1 VFGTARA
8 VEAAG
13 SLAGAQGPAR
23 EAPPEESPAAG
34 GGGGGKK
41 KKKGKNKKNA
51 GAGADAELELLLD
64 QSIQANKASQEDAD
78 QVHLLKYVEN
88 LQLKIF
94 EDK

>member
-1 VFGTARA
+1 MFGTAKA
-8 VEAAG
+8 VEADG
-13 SLAGAQGPAR
+13 SLADTQGPAR
-23 EAPPEESPAAG
+23 EAAPEESPAAG

-51 GAGADAELELLLD
+51 AAGADAELELLLD
-64 QSIQANKASQEDAD
+64 QSIQANKARQEDAD